1 MADFTLVVGV
11 DTSLSF
17 TEMQSGINE
26 IVSKL
31 NANPPKIKVQFDDAS
46 LKTMQSQIS
55 KLQESINTGSTKLPL
70 MRKRLAK

>member
-11 DTSLSF
+11 DTGLSF
-17 TEMQSGINE
+17 TEMQSGINA
-26 IVSKL
+26 IVAKL

-55 KLQESINTGSTKLPL
+55 KLQESLKTGTG
-70 MRKRLAK
+70 KRR